1 MGLIAD
7 LTAADKKGLFL
18 SDDYYTMHPTG
29 FLPLDYANGF
39 WQEKEMKDGTRIMV
53 PMVGLMG
60 GTFTG
65 IIATTGSGKAQPDS
79 TPIPT
84 PFGPRKLGDLEVGS
98 FVLDKSGNPS
108 TIKEIFPRGEL
119 EVFQVELATG
129 QKTPASKDH
138 LWTVKCDRFT
148 HTETVTITT
157 GEIMERM
164 KANQYIYLPMN
175 GPVYFNTKDD
185 WSVHPWYIG
194 SLLGGL
200 NWYPDGDWSI
210 SSKTDEIPK
219 KLAEEFEWEWKETGS
234 LKNGY
239 NVYRFTKKNK
249 PICAFYDPK
258 NEISFILSKGYI
270 IPEVIMTG
278 SILSRYQFLAGLLRI
293 AHDEYRVDNTFG
305 WMAPTV
311 ELAYQLTQ
319 LARSLGIFTV
329 LKKGQKLV
337 SFHFTKEQYDIIFGD
352 NDAWM
357 YCYKPDD
364 PDLDAFYDVPP
375 SNQWIEIVDVKD
387 MGYKESMR
395 CIYVNNSDHLY
406 ITDDYI
412 VTHNTTLAD
421 QIGYNMIRPFKDGL
435 LMHVDAE
442 KTSNK
447 QRILQIT
454 NCNGEEKRI
463 ILNKQHTAIEDVM
476 EMVNQICEMKE
487 AVGRSGM
494 VKTASPFKEGDTFWA
509 YPPTVFIIDSL
520 PSFNSK
526 NYKVEDL
533 GTNADGMIA
542 ARDTTRFYTN
552 CLDRAWHYNL
562 NFIVINHIKPK
573 VEVNPYAKAPS
584 GLLLLGPGEHLP
596 RGTVAQYYSQTYFRI
611 KMYKSDPYVVS
622 DHGFDGYRCELE
634 LSKSKTNSIGT
645 TIPLAFNNAK
655 GFDQIYSLFEYA
667 KACGLLQGRNPH
679 LYFNTMEEM
688 KFSRKDFRKKFIS
701 EDIFRVRFME
711 VLRPMLEMLLA
722 KKPTIY
728 EVGTETPEMLDFAYG
743 GTGLEL
749 VS

>member
-7 LTAADKKGLFL
+7 LTAADKHGLFL

-39 WQEKEMKDGTRIMV
+39 WQEKEMKDGTRKMV

-84 PFGPRKLGDLEVGS
+84 IHGTKNLGQLKVGDII
-98 FVLDKSGNPS
+98 LDRHGNP
-108 TIKEIFPRGEL
+108 TGVQEIFPRGEL
-119 EVFQVELATG
+119 DVFQVELETG
-129 QKTPASKDH
+129 QKTLASKDH
-138 LWTVKCDRFT
+138 LWTVKCKDPKSIFEAT
-148 HTETVTITT
+148 LTT
-157 GEIMERM
+157 GKIMEQMDASHRF
-164 KANQYIYLPMN
+164 YLPIN
-175 GPVYFNTKDD
+175 GPVFFSTEDK
-185 WSVHPWYIG
+185 WIEHPWDIG
-194 SLLGGL
+194 TFLGGL

-210 SSKTDEIPK
+210 CAKTDIIPK
-219 KLAEEFEWEWKETGS
+219 KLAEKFKWECKETGS

-239 NVYRFTKKNK
+239 NMYRFTEDGK
-249 PICAFYDPK
+249 PIRPIQTPAMD
-258 NEISFILSKGYI
+258 EIDIILSQGYV
-270 IPEVIMTG
+270 IPDTIMSGT
-278 SILSRYQFLAGLLRI
+278 ILTRYQFLAGLLRI
-293 AHDEYRVDNTFG
+293 AHDEYRIENTFG
-305 WMAPTV
+305 WIAPTM
-311 ELAYQLTQ
+311 ELAYQLTN

-329 LKKGQKLV
+329 LKKGQLLV
-337 SFHFTKEQYDIIFGD
+337 SFHFTKEQYDLIFD
-352 NDAWM
+352 EDDTWM
-357 YCYKPDD
+357 HCLAGD
-364 PDLDAFYDVPP
+364 PDFDAFYGFPTSD
-375 SNQWIEIVDVKD
+375 QYIEIVSIKD

-395 CIYVNNSDHLY
+395 CIYVDNPDHLY
-406 ITDDYI
+406 ITNDYI

-421 QIGYNMIRPFKDGL
+421 QIGYNMIRPFNDGL

-454 NCNGEEKRI
+454 NSSGEEKRI

-476 EMVNQICEMKE
+476 EMVNQICNMKE
-487 AVGRSGM
+487 AAGRSGM
-494 VKTASPFKEGDTFWA
+494 VKTASPFKEGETFWA

-596 RGTVAQYYSQTYFRI
+596 RGQVAQYYSQTYFRI
-611 KMYKSDPYVVS
+611 KMYKSDPYIVS

-645 TIPLAFNNAK
+645 NIPLAFNNAK
-655 GFDQIYSLFEYA
+655 GFDQIYSLFEFA
-667 KACGLLQGRNPH
+667 KSCGLVQGRNPH
-679 LYFNTMEEM
+679 LFFETMEEM
-688 KFSRKDFRKKFIS
+688 KFSRKDFRKKFIA

-722 KKPTIY
+722 KKPTVY